1 MGGQP
6 GGPIDTEDHV
16 LSDWE
21 VLADGLNAALGA
33 TGLRTTDEMRR
44 IREDMPSDQYLAMS
58 YYERWLYSMEE
69 MLIEKG
75 VLTREEIDRKV
86 AQFEQEWGE
95 P

>member
-6 GGPIDTEDHV
+6 GGPIDTGDHV